1 MCSCLELNSW
11 CGSGSQLEKAQKPAL
26 FSFNFDYVTGNRSE
40 NGVLV
45 ALNCQDLVT
54 MQISRLGG
62 KLLSREPV
70 DRLRVV
76 PHFSSGIVER
86 AKRERT

>member
-26 FSFNFDYVTGNRSE
+26 FRASTSTMSQETGQKM
-40 NGVLV
+40 VLV

-54 MQISRLGG
+54 MQISWLGG
-62 KLLSREPV
+62 KLFSREPV
-70 DRLRVV
+70 NV
-76 PHFSSGIVER
+76 
-86 AKRERT
+86 T

>member
-1 MCSCLELNSW
+1 M
-11 CGSGSQLEKAQKPAL
+11 SQETGQKM
-26 FSFNFDYVTGNRSE
+26 
-40 NGVLV
+40 VLV

-62 KLLSREPV
+62 KLFSREPV

-76 PHFSSGIVER
+76 PHFSSGMVER
-86 AKRERT
+86 AKRERA

>member
-1 MCSCLELNSW
+1 MAFFEAKLNVKCVVVLIELNSW

-54 MQISRLGG
+54 LQISRLGG
-62 KLLSREPV
+62 KLFSREPV
-70 DRLRVV
+70 DV
-76 PHFSSGIVER
+76 
-86 AKRERT
+86 T

>member
-40 NGVLV
+40 NGT
-45 ALNCQDLVT
+45 C
-54 MQISRLGG
+54 GF
-62 KLLSREPV
+62 KLPGFRHKADFPAGWE
-70 DRLRVV
+70 
-76 PHFSSGIVER
+76 II
-86 AKRERT
+86 